1 MDKKAIVA
9 AISDPD
15 LVRRVFKVLMG
26 DPGPLALVYEGT
38 DSTFGYD
45 AAYRIYFSDKKD
57 FIIAAEQGEC
67 NPGRATMISIG
78 LLAQWLNQVGHMTDD
93 SSVSCLAVVTDST
106 LDHYCAKGYPL
117 IAEYTRPDG
126 TCAHR
131 KFPGSD
137 GWLALVLG
145 RDDDSV
151 EEVISDMEAKLHGN

>member
-1 MDKKAIVA
+1 MEKENIVK
-9 AISDPD
+9 AISDPA

-26 DPGPLALVYEGT
+26 DPGPLTLVYEGT
-38 DSTFGYD
+38 DSTFGYE

-78 LLAQWLNQVGHMTDD
+78 LLAQWLNQVGHMSDD

-106 LDHYCAKGYPL
+106 LDHYCAKSYPL
-117 IAEYTRPDG
+117 IAEYTRPNG
-126 TCAHR
+126 TCVHR
-131 KFPGSD
+131 KLPGSD

-145 RDDDSV
+145 PDVDSV
-151 EEVISDMEAKLHGN
+151 EEVVQDLEQRKA